1 MLGFLLTVED
11 ELVYCR
17 AAIGN
22 TRDEILILQSVK
34 WNNVSYLHKHF
45 KEKIYVSFPEL
56 VNKTI
61 ERARGQER
69 DI

>member
-1 MLGFLLTVED
+1 MLRFLLTVED

-45 KEKIYVSFPEL
+45 KEKIYV
-56 VNKTI
+56 
-61 ERARGQER
+61 
-69 DI
+69 